1 MVLEIQSP
9 RKRAFTRTWR
19 CPAPRRNRAPRSSD
33 RAKCCARVRPEHE
46 RYERRN
52 DQPNNP
58 SNVKFDIKYMADVTV
73 FKLCDELA
81 GVEIPD
87 LDGFVV
93 TCAD

>member
-1 MVLEIQSP
+1 
-9 RKRAFTRTWR
+9 
-19 CPAPRRNRAPRSSD
+19 
-33 RAKCCARVRPEHE
+33 
-46 RYERRN
+46 
-52 DQPNNP
+52 
-58 SNVKFDIKYMADVTV
+58 MADVTV